1 MASPRN
7 NVELSIIV
15 PTLNEEAHISQ
26 LLGSLHSQSTNSFEV
41 IVVDGGSQDDTLKV
55 AASLGARVFVLEGSK
70 EFEARNYAVAY
81 SRAPLLM
88 FSCADVIF
96 PPTAL
101 NSILRHFQ
109 HDADLA
115 ALTGPDVPYDGGP
128 ALRVIYSIYNTL
140 RFLFSKFPPPLR
152 AFSSSTNFLV
162 VRRQTFEESGGFK
175 VNDVNADGIM
185 GRYLVDRH
193 RTLFD
198 NEVIAYISGRR
209 ASNWGMKRFTR
220 HYLYVLENF
229 FPPISG
235 RRWFR
240 NLKSKSGK
248 SHGEIHNETP
258 HSA

>member
-1 MASPRN
+1 M
-7 NVELSIIV
+7 ELSIIV
-15 PTLNEEAHISQ
+15 PTLNEEAYISQ

-55 AASLGARVFVLEGSK
+55 AASLGARVFVLQGSK
-70 EFEARNYAVAY
+70 EFEARNYAVAH

-140 RFLFSKFPPPLR
+140 RFLFSKFPSPLR
-152 AFSSSTNFLV
+152 AFSSST
-162 VRRQTFEESGGFK
+162 
-175 VNDVNADGIM
+175 
-185 GRYLVDRH
+185 
-193 RTLFD
+193 
-198 NEVIAYISGRR
+198 RR
-209 ASNWGMKRFTR
+209 ASNWGMARFTR

>member
-1 MASPRN
+1 MASTRN

-15 PTLNEEAHISQ
+15 PTLNEEAYISQ
-26 LLGSLHSQSTNSFEV
+26 LLGSLHSQSTNGFEV

-55 AASLGARVFVLEGSK
+55 AASLGARVFVLQGSK

-193 RTLFD
+193 KTLFD
-198 NEVIAYISGRR
+198 NKVIAYISGRR

>member
-1 MASPRN
+1 
-7 NVELSIIV
+7 VELSIIV
-15 PTLNEEAHISQ
+15 PTLNEEAYISQ

-55 AASLGARVFVLEGSK
+55 AASLGGRRFVLQKTK
-70 EFEARNYAVAY
+70 EFEARNYAVAH

-140 RFLFSKFPPPLR
+140 RFLFSKFPSPLR

-162 VRRQTFEESGGFK
+162 VRRRTFEQSGGFK

-198 NEVIAYISGRR
+198 NDVIVYISARR
-209 ASNWGMKRFTR
+209 ASNWGMARFTR

-258 HSA
+258 HST

>member
-1 MASPRN
+1 MASTRN

-15 PTLNEEAHISQ
+15 PTLNEEAYISQ

-55 AASLGARVFVLEGSK
+55 AASLGARVFVLQGSK
-70 EFEARNYAVAY
+70 EFEARNYAVAH

-109 HDADLA
+109 NDADLA

-140 RFLFSKFPPPLR
+140 RFLFSKFPSPLR

-162 VRRQTFEESGGFK
+162 VRRRTFEQSGGFK

-198 NEVIAYISGRR
+198 NDVIVYISARR
-209 ASNWGMKRFTR
+209 ASNWGMARFTR